1 MSQLV
6 GRAEPTAVVER
17 LRDATNAH
25 DLEGIV
31 ACFAAEYR
39 NETPLHPGRG
49 FVGNDQV
56 RRNWT
61 QILAAIPDVS
71 TEIVA
76 SLAEGATV
84 WSEWE
89 HRGTQP
95 DGSVHL
101 MRGVIVF
108 GVHDGLIDTARF
120 FLEPV
125 DETDDNGV
133 DAAVRR
139 QVSPRTSRAAHVLV
153 AGGSGRLGTLVVTAL
168 AARGVDVRVMT
179 RDPQRAAHLAG
190 AHVEVV
196 RGDVRDPASTAGA
209 VDGVDV
215 VVFAV
220 HGFAGPGGVSPA
232 SVDRD
237 GNLHLNDSARTAGAQ
252 VVLMSGVGASAD
264 SPMELFRM
272 KYAAETALAASAVS
286 ATIVR
291 ATAFLELWIDLLR
304 RTAGRSNRPLVFG
317 RGQNLINFVSVRDV
331 AALVERVVTDQST
344 RGQTLQIGGPDNLTL
359 DQLARMVAAH
369 RGGATTPRH
378 VPRAV
383 LHTMA
388 ATVGRVRPELGRHAW
403 AALAMDRDDM
413 TFDDNAVRIRFA
425 DLPGTSAAELLT

>member
-76 SLAEGATV
+76 SLTDGVTV

-139 QVSPRTSRAAHVLV
+139 QVSPRTS
-153 AGGSGRLGTLVVTAL
+153 
-168 AARGVDVRVMT
+168 
-179 RDPQRAAHLAG
+179 
-190 AHVEVV
+190 
-196 RGDVRDPASTAGA
+196 
-209 VDGVDV
+209 
-215 VVFAV
+215 
-220 HGFAGPGGVSPA
+220 
-232 SVDRD
+232 
-237 GNLHLNDSARTAGAQ
+237 
-252 VVLMSGVGASAD
+252 
-264 SPMELFRM
+264 
-272 KYAAETALAASAVS
+272 
-286 ATIVR
+286 
-291 ATAFLELWIDLLR
+291 
-304 RTAGRSNRPLVFG
+304 
-317 RGQNLINFVSVRDV
+317 
-331 AALVERVVTDQST
+331 
-344 RGQTLQIGGPDNLTL
+344 
-359 DQLARMVAAH
+359 
-369 RGGATTPRH
+369 
-378 VPRAV
+378 
-383 LHTMA
+383 
-388 ATVGRVRPELGRHAW
+388 
-403 AALAMDRDDM
+403 
-413 TFDDNAVRIRFA
+413 
-425 DLPGTSAAELLT
+425 